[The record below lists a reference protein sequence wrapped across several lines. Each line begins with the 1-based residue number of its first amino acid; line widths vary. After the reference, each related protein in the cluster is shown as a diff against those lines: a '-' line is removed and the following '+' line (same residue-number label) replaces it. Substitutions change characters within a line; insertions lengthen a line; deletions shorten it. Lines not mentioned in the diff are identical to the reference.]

1 MASPT
6 RRFVWVPEVPLE
18 RSGCFEGR
26 LIGLAHAFETAAQ
39 ARRTPGFLPSFDE
52 RMDG

>member
-1 MASPT
+1 M
-6 RRFVWVPEVPLE
+6 E

-26 LIGLAHAFETAAQ
+26 LIGLAHAVETAAQ
-39 ARRTPGFLPSFDE
+39 ARRPPRFVPSFDE